1 MNYTN
6 LEVNRR
12 INKKKIFLIG
22 FIIISFIS
30 SIVYLY
36 VSNNSTNINTRRKIN
51 EIRQDISHLYNYTE
65 TMSDFIVDNFKP
77 PEIQLD
83 LKNDNELLKKTLNN
97 TYKIQ
102 LDLIREL
109 NEFKNKS
116 LKNQFELK
124 SNINEMNKNFIR
136 KSAMEY
142 LNKYYGFFTP
152 QFNYYIG
159 RLYNSNNYYSF
170 YNNYYYKRNNY
181 LEKLFDYFK
190 LFEELLNIDY
200 ENKMVSFAYFSEN
213 HKENIQLHPVYII
226 INNSLEYDYDF
237 LNNIIDYINITED
250 AYNIKYI
257 NDNRGYYV
265 LPYLEK
271 NKIPFKT
278 FCNFPIGILSSNRI
292 ENFYNEYEYISSMIS
307 FVSVSPQKFM

>member
-6 LEVNRR
+6 LEVNRK

-51 EIRQDISHLYNYTE
+51 EIIQDISHLYNYTE

-83 LKNDNELLKKTLNN
+83 LKNDNELLKKSLNN

-116 LKNQFELK
+116 LKNQFKLK
-124 SNINEMNKNFIR
+124 ADINEMNKNFIR
-136 KSAMEY
+136 KSAIEY

-152 QFNYYIG
+152 TFK
-159 RLYNSNNYYSF
+159 
-170 YNNYYYKRNNY
+170 YYYNIYSNCIEEIIKNI
-181 LEKLFDYFK
+181 DYFK

-200 ENKMVSFAYFSEN
+200 ENKIVSFAYFSKDRIEN
-213 HKENIQLHPVYII
+213 FKSHPIYKI
-226 INNSLEYDYDF
+226 INNSLEYDYEIF
-237 LNNIIDYINITED
+237 NSSLEYEKNSYYIYNNQD
-250 AYNIKYI
+250 YNIVYYKPNFKSLIPYKSICSAKPYEKERGVNKEYI
-257 NDNRGYYV
+257 SQ
-265 LPYLEK
+265 
-271 NKIPFKT
+271 I
-278 FCNFPIGILSSNRI
+278 
-292 ENFYNEYEYISSMIS
+292 YNEYEYISSMIS